1 MSNSTLVLIAPLQ
14 ALLDTIFPSGGEQ
27 STLDFLAF
35 AKTHSLEL
43 ALGALTVLIAPRI
56 YAILRGPTSSVN
68 SMGPGRLRSSGDI
81 VASRVRDN
89 GNNTGIIDIY
99 KWMNNVALEMI
110 GQAGVGHSFGVMEDK
125 EIQYLDASHQVLPL
139 INSMWYIRP
148 FLPTLTRLGPPGFR
162 RFILDHVSFGPA
174 QQLKKAADVMDKM
187 ANEIYVKKK
196 ESLANGTLDSEI
208 AAGNDI
214 ISMLLKQNK
223 VVSPEEQ
230 MTEEEIISQV
240 NGLVFAGHD
249 TTSGALARTLHLL
262 AQEPNVQEQ
271 LRAEIREA
279 HSLYGKD
286 LDYDQLNS
294 LKYLDAVCRES
305 LRLWSPSQTLERVA
319 MKDWSLPLQYPI
331 KSKDGKKTVTNIH
344 VPKGT
349 HIYLSIGSANRDKKT
364 WGEDA
369 EKFNPSRWLQPL
381 PLSVGESKIPGVF
394 SNLMTFSGGPRSCIG
409 FKFSQLEM
417 KIVLSSL
424 ISTFNFELGPEKHIW
439 SPAGV
444 VKPHVKH
451 KDGTMD
457 SVPSLRMKLTLVNE

>member
-56 YAILRGPTSSVN
+56 YAILRGANKFSELDGPRPAPFIWGDEGILYHPENGLSTHMELLSQYG
-68 SMGPGRLRSSGDI
+68 SMCRMKGALGLQDI

-125 EIQYLDASHQVLPL
+125 EIQYLDASHQVL
-139 INSMWYIRP
+139 
-148 FLPTLTRLGPPGFR
+148 LGPPGFR

-319 MKDWSLPLQYPI
+319 MKDWILPLQYPI

-394 SNLMTFSGGPRSCIG
+394 SNL
-409 FKFSQLEM
+409 
-417 KIVLSSL
+417 
-424 ISTFNFELGPEKHIW
+424 
-439 SPAGV
+439 
-444 VKPHVKH
+444 
-451 KDGTMD
+451 
-457 SVPSLRMKLTLVNE
+457 

>member
-56 YAILRGPTSSVN
+56 YAILRGANKFSELDGPRPASFIWASQPIWFHVQNERGFGEDQLWIADPRAMNDVILKGTDYFHEPDGLISWFKLAFGPNILTAKGHKHKIQRKASRAPTPVFHN
-68 SMGPGRLRSSGDI
+68 IAHYLQDI

-214 ISMLLKQNK
+214 ISMLF
-223 VVSPEEQ
+223 VSPEEQ

-319 MKDWSLPLQYPI
+319 
-331 KSKDGKKTVTNIH
+331 
-344 VPKGT
+344 
-349 HIYLSIGSANRDKKT
+349 
-364 WGEDA
+364 
-369 EKFNPSRWLQPL
+369 
-381 PLSVGESKIPGVF
+381 
-394 SNLMTFSGGPRSCIG
+394 
-409 FKFSQLEM
+409 
-417 KIVLSSL
+417 
-424 ISTFNFELGPEKHIW
+424 
-439 SPAGV
+439 
-444 VKPHVKH
+444 
-451 KDGTMD
+451 
-457 SVPSLRMKLTLVNE
+457 

>member
-1 MSNSTLVLIAPLQ
+1 MFTRTDSFTETPVFHNIAHYLQ
-14 ALLDTIFPSGGEQ
+14 
-27 STLDFLAF
+27 
-35 AKTHSLEL
+35 
-43 ALGALTVLIAPRI
+43 
-56 YAILRGPTSSVN
+56 
-68 SMGPGRLRSSGDI
+68 DI

-319 MKDWSLPLQYPI
+319 MKDWILPLQYPI

-349 HIYLSIGSANRDKKT
+349 HIYLSISSANRDKKT

-394 SNLMTFSGGPRSCIG
+394 SNL
-409 FKFSQLEM
+409 
-417 KIVLSSL
+417 
-424 ISTFNFELGPEKHIW
+424 
-439 SPAGV
+439 
-444 VKPHVKH
+444 
-451 KDGTMD
+451 
-457 SVPSLRMKLTLVNE
+457 